1 MADAEADRRL
11 TDGQRPRFSSVVAV
25 ADRLPL
31 ADGAFDAA
39 VSSFV
44 FQLVPNRARALREAR
59 RVLRPDGL
67 LAYVSW
73 LDGERVGDFRADTV
87 FDEVL
92 DDFEFDPAE
101 GDDRSGDIPSVDRAA
116 SELRRA
122 GFAEVTVR
130 EGRLAHRFTV
140 DGYIGFLTEF
150 DEESLFA
157 ELEPDLRD
165 DLLRHARDAPDGA
178 QPGADDDARPDRV
191 RDRSPVALTAP
202 VTRRRTVSPRPTP
215 RCRPRPRPP
224 RRPRPRQLRPR
235 RPRLHRRRPAL
246 SSTRG
251 AWTLAMISSP
261 SVTSVTSAG
270 MTRSR
275 TWMRGVEVDQRL
287 DRVLDRLRQV
297 IRQRPDPDRLDR
309 MEQRAAVERRRPAT
323 RRSSRAAR
331 PPSAPR
337 SCGRGTGRRGASGG

>member
-1 MADAEADRRL
+1 MSPDGPALPHGPWHDGRVTDQGERYDRIAEGYARWWAPVLAPAVAELLDDVGPRLGGARHLLDIGTGTGQLGLAAVERWPDVSVVGIDASAEMRAMADAEADRRL

-122 GFAEVTVR
+122 GFAEVTAR

-150 DEESLFA
+150 DEELLFA

-165 DLLRHARDAPDGA
+165 DL
-178 QPGADDDARPDRV
+178 
-191 RDRSPVALTAP
+191 
-202 VTRRRTVSPRPTP
+202 SPRS
-215 RCRPRPRPP
+215 
-224 RRPRPRQLRPR
+224 RR
-235 RPRLHRRRPAL
+235 A
-246 SSTRG
+246 
-251 AWTLAMISSP
+251 
-261 SVTSVTSAG
+261 
-270 MTRSR
+270 
-275 TWMRGVEVDQRL
+275 
-287 DRVLDRLRQV
+287 
-297 IRQRPDPDRLDR
+297 
-309 MEQRAAVERRRPAT
+309 
-323 RRSSRAAR
+323 
-331 PPSAPR
+331 
-337 SCGRGTGRRGASGG
+337 